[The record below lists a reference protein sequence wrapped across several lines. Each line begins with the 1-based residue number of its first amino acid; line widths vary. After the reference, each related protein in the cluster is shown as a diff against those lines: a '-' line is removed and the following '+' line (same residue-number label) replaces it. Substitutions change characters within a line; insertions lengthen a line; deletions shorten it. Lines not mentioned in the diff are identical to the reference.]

1 MGKKLFLFAAA
12 AAVLVSCTEN
22 DLGGDTSFAKE
33 STSDAIQFS
42 AKTRSAGSTRA
53 GVEGQIDTNDK
64 LKGTAEI
71 KTSTTVSGFGVFA
84 YMKGTN
90 GATDCYTYST
100 SWSWNTGTP
109 NFMYNQKVDWNTTAG
124 AWGYSPLKYWPNDF
138 AAGNVDNSQPATEAN
153 KAQGSVAAGKL
164 SFFAYAPYV
173 SASDISSASTEGIIG
188 LTANSATTEPKVTF
202 RFKHSGTYGTNAVYD
217 ISTSNN
223 VDLLW
228 GTRTTASYDNADG
241 GTNATTSKYQDTEGN
256 YYNTDLTKQKT
267 AETVDF
273 KFKHAL
279 AKIGGYEDSK
289 SGIQVVADFDD
300 NDATPKES
308 QAAGS
313 KAAETLIT
321 LNSITIANAEETGTN
336 KMAVGGVFN
345 IATGLW
351 ESQDYDT
358 GASFSKTYNASDAA
372 NNSAVWEPATPN
384 LTYSSGWKQ
393 GGSALAGVDETFKD
407 VFTSATD
414 ALYII
419 PGSNAKLKITVQ
431 YTVRTYD
438 SNLADLDGEGTAETT
453 STKVVQ
459 TIANVVDFTALK
471 SNHYYK
477 LIIHLGLTSV
487 KFAAEV
493 AEWDQD
499 NTSGDNTEV
508 IWLPSNTTE

>member
-1 MGKKLFLFAAA
+1 MKKTFLAITALAAMLFAGCTSSDELTTLESIKTADNNPTPVQFGTYMGKG
-12 AAVLVSCTEN
+12 T
-22 DLGGDTSFAKE
+22 
-33 STSDAIQFS
+33 
-42 AKTRSAGSTRA
+42 TRA
-53 GVEGQIDTNDK
+53 GVEGQIDSDDK
-64 LKGTAEI
+64 LKGTTEI
-71 KTSTTVSGFGVFA
+71 KTSIKVPGFGVFA

-90 GATDCYTYST
+90 GETDCYTKPST
-100 SWSWNTGTP
+100 DWVWQLENP
-109 NFMYNQKVDWNTTAG
+109 NFMYNQKVDWNTTVSG

-138 AAGNVDNSQPATEAN
+138 STSSVDAASPAAT
-153 KAQGSVAAGKL
+153 GSAAAGKL

-173 SASDISSASTEGIIG
+173 SATDISSAGTEGIIG
-188 LTANSATTEPKVTF
+188 LTANDANTEPKVTF
-202 RFKHSGTYGTNAVYD
+202 RFKHTGTYGSNAMYD

-241 GTNATTSKYQDTEGN
+241 TTNATTSKYQDSESN

-273 KFKHAL
+273 NFKHAL
-279 AKIGGYEDSK
+279 SKIGGYEGSK
-289 SGIQVVADFDD
+289 SGIQVVADFDA
-300 NDATPKES
+300 NDATPKETS
-308 QAAGS
+308 GAGS
-313 KAAETLIT
+313 KAAQTLIT
-321 LNSITIANAEETGTN
+321 LNSITIANAVESSTN

-345 IATGLW
+345 IATGSW

-358 GASFSKTYNASDAA
+358 GASFSKTYSVGDAA

-384 LTYSSGWKQ
+384 LTYDSGWKQ
-393 GGSALAGVDETFKD
+393 GGSALAGIDETFKD

-414 ALYII
+414 ALFII
-419 PGSNAKLKITVQ
+419 PGSDAKLKITVQ
-431 YTVRTYD
+431 YTVRTFD
-438 SNLADLDGEGTAETT
+438 SNLADIDGAATAETT

-459 TIANVVDFTALK
+459 TIANVVDFRALK

-493 AEWDQD
+493 AAWDQD
-499 NTSGDNTEV
+499 NASGNNTEV
-508 IWLPSNTTE
+508 IWLPSNTI

>member
-1 MGKKLFLFAAA
+1 MNK
-12 AAVLVSCTEN
+12 T
-22 DLGGDTSFAKE
+22 TS
-33 STSDAIQFS
+33 
-42 AKTRSAGSTRA
+42 RA
-53 GVEGQIDTNDK
+53 GVEGQIDSDDK
-64 LKGTAEI
+64 LKGTTEI
-71 KTSTTVSGFGVFA
+71 KTSVSVPGFGVFA

-90 GATDCYTYST
+90 GATNCYTFSDPTYT
-100 SWSWNTGTP
+100 WNDAAP
-109 NFMYNQKVDWNTTAG
+109 NFMYNQKVDWNTTVSG
-124 AWGYSPLKYWPNDF
+124 AWGYAPLKYWPNDF
-138 AAGNVDNSQPATEAN
+138 AADGNVDNAQPSTEAN
-153 KAQGSVAAGKL
+153 NAQGSVDAGKL

-173 SASDISSASTEGIIG
+173 DATASTGAVTPNTYGIIG
-188 LTANSATTEPKVTF
+188 LTTNAATTEPKVTF
-202 RFKHSGTYGTNAVYD
+202 RFKHTGTYGTDAVYD

-228 GTRTTASYDNADG
+228 GTRTTASYNLANN
-241 GTNATTSKYQDTEGN
+241 GTSTLTGYKDSENN

-267 AETVDF
+267 TETVDF

-279 AKIGGYEDSK
+279 AKIGGYEGSK
-289 SGIQVVADFDD
+289 SGIQVVADFDA
-300 NDATPKES
+300 NDATPKETP
-308 QAAGS
+308 AEGT
-313 KAAETLIT
+313 KATETLIT
-321 LNSITIANAEETGTN
+321 LNSITIQNAEDSGN

-345 IATGLW
+345 IASGRW
-351 ESQDYDT
+351 ENQDYDT
-358 GASFSKTYNASDAA
+358 GASFTKTYSVGDAA
-372 NNSAVWEPATPN
+372 NNSVVWEPATPT

-393 GGSALAGVDETFKD
+393 DGETLAGIDQTFKD

-419 PGSNAKLKITVQ
+419 PGSDAKLKITVQ

-438 SNLADLDGEGTAETT
+438 ANLVDLDGESTAETT

-493 AEWDQD
+493 AAWDQD